1 MKEKKLLKGMWLALV
16 LAFLYLPILIL
27 AVYSFTKSTTIG
39 ALRSFSLHNYKT
51 LFTTP
56 DLTSMIWGTILL
68 AVIVSA
74 ISTILGTLG
83 AIGVFYSRKM
93 TRKSMEIVNQI
104 PVVNADVVT
113 GFSVCI
119 LLIVFL
125 NMDKDTY
132 VPLVVG
138 LSSLC
143 TPFVYLSVSPR
154 LKTMDPNLYEA
165 ALDLGCSPFRAL
177 RKVVLPELVPGII
190 SGFMTSVT
198 LTLDDYFI
206 TTYTKPAVFNTIST
220 YVVNATK
227 GAQTT
232 IKTALWALSTVIFV
246 VVVLVVVAMNVLPG
260 GIESIGKKG
269 SFAAY
274 RREKKKKSK
283 INAIVLMMVLSGMVA
298 FNCTGCGDA
307 SSHTLVLRVANCEE
321 YIDEGDWDDEEL
333 IELDNG
339 EEIIGKNSLVDD
351 FCEWYEEEYGEKIE
365 VEYSTYGT
373 NEDLYN
379 QLTLGNQFDIVCP
392 SEYMI
397 MKFMEEG
404 KLAPYSEEFFDKEI
418 ENNYYAKGVSPYIQN
433 VFDEL
438 SMNGEPISKYGAGY
452 MWGNMGIVYN
462 PEYIDAEALK
472 HWDALLNPEYSKR
485 ITMKDGVR
493 DSYFIA
499 LGILNADK
507 IQTDEFK
514 SQPDYSEQLAAIMND
529 TSKETVDKT
538 ENILSKMRKNAYSLE
553 TDSGKADMITGKV
566 IANMQWSGDAVY
578 SMDQAEEDGV
588 ELSYAV
594 PDECTNLWF
603 DGWVMLKDGISEDS
617 RKQQACEAF
626 INFLSRPDNVVRNMY
641 YIGYTS
647 AISGGDDDTVFEYLN
662 YCYGAEDEENAV
674 DYDVSYFFNGID
686 NENASDDDNNTGNND
701 NDDGDDSTCDGY
713 ILRVDEEQ
721 LHRQLF
727 AQYPPL
733 DTIKRSAVMKC
744 FSKEAN
750 RRISQMWINIRCYDM
765 NDLFK

>member
-1 MKEKKLLKGMWLALV
+1 MKNKKLFNGIWLAFV

-39 ALRSFSLHNYKT
+39 ALRGFSLQNYRT

-56 DLTSMIWGTILL
+56 DLTSMIWGTIYL
-68 AVIVSA
+68 ALIVA
-74 ISTILGTLG
+74 TISTILGTLG
-83 AIGVFYSRKM
+83 AIGVFYSKKI

-113 GFSVCI
+113 GFSVCV

-125 NMDKDTY
+125 NLDKDTY
-132 VPLVVG
+132 IPLVVG
-138 LSSLC
+138 LTSLC

-154 LKTMDPNLYEA
+154 LKLMNPNLYEA
-165 ALDLGCSPFRAL
+165 ARDLGCTPLRAI

-227 GAQTT
+227 GAQTQ
-232 IKTALWALSTVIFV
+232 IKTALWALSTVIFLA
-246 VVVLVVVAMNVLPG
+246 VVLVVVAMNVIPG
-260 GIESIGKKG
+260 GVDSIGKKG
-269 SFAAY
+269 SIAAY
-274 RREKKKKSK
+274 RREKKLKS
-283 INAIVLMMVLSGMVA
+283 VLLMFVFFGVISVT
-298 FNCTGCGDA
+298 CTGCGSA
-307 SSHTLVLRVANCEE
+307 KSQTLVLRVANCEE
-321 YIDEGDWDDEEL
+321 YIDEGDWDEDEL

-339 EEIIGKNSLVDD
+339 EEIIGENSLVDD
-351 FCEWYEEEYGEKIE
+351 FCTWYEEEYGEKIE

-379 QLTLGNQFDIVCP
+379 QLTLGNQFDLVCP

-404 KLAPYSEEFFDKEI
+404 KLAPYSDEFFDKNI
-418 ENNYYAKGVSPYIQN
+418 DNNYYAKGVSPYIQN

-438 SMNGEPISKYGAGY
+438 SMEGEPLSKYGAGY

-462 PEYIDAEALK
+462 PEYISAEDLK
-472 HWDALLNPEYSKR
+472 HWNALLNPKYSKR

-507 IQTDEFK
+507 IQSEEFK
-514 SQPDYSEQLAAIMND
+514 SMPDYNEQLAKLMND

-538 ENILSKMRKNAYSLE
+538 EHILSEMRKNAYSLE

-603 DGWVMLKDGISEDS
+603 DGWVMLKDGLSEDA

-647 AISGGDDDTVFEYLN
+647 AISGGDDTTVFDYLN

-674 DYDVSYFFNGID
+674 DYDVSYFFEGMEGADNKSHVLRID
-686 NENASDDDNNTGNND
+686 ED
-701 NDDGDDSTCDGY
+701 
-713 ILRVDEEQ
+713 Q